1 MENKLKILKINLN
14 EVFLIKYK
22 ITPKFEIIIKL
33 LEGLNVKDV
42 IINAYKK
49 VSTVG
54 ELDEEE
60 KKKKML
66 ASFKSHMASLGEG
79 GVKIKAQAIDICKII
94 PILKPVDWSQGYIN
108 KKLKKLNLND
118 TITVYNTTI
127 DNLCVNFLEALITDL
142 LNPVKN
148 CLALNFKMQK
158 TLYMELL
165 KCEENFEEI
174 FGEKQVNNYTKKV
187 EKCFKDK
194 IKEDMEEQ
202 KKNIEN
208 CMAIFK
214 GSAAPAASAVP
225 APGAAAPGAA
235 AIPAAPGAAAIPGA
249 PGAAAPGA
257 ASPGASAVPAAPAAP
272 AASAVLLL
280 LLLLLFLLLRRKN

>member
-1 MENKLKILKINLN
+1 SDKKSDISDKIIEKSLQKEMDIFLKGRLDGDYYKSVNNIHILEYYKTVEDEDEKNLIEWFNDNGKKGPEILLEEIFGENDKTDKNDKNDKKEDNLFGVNLPKQMENLFNKLKNLEEKQNLEDQLKILKINLN
-14 EVFLIKYK
+14 KVFLIKYK
-22 ITPKFEIIIKL
+22 IAPKFEIIIKL

-49 VSTVG
+49 VSAVG
-54 ELDEEE
+54 KLNEKE

-79 GVKIKAQAIDICKII
+79 GVKITQQAIDICKII

-108 KKLKKLNLND
+108 KKLKKLNLNE

-158 TLYMELL
+158 TLY
-165 KCEENFEEI
+165 
-174 FGEKQVNNYTKKV
+174 
-187 EKCFKDK
+187 
-194 IKEDMEEQ
+194 
-202 KKNIEN
+202 
-208 CMAIFK
+208 
-214 GSAAPAASAVP
+214 
-225 APGAAAPGAA
+225 
-235 AIPAAPGAAAIPGA
+235 
-249 PGAAAPGA
+249 
-257 ASPGASAVPAAPAAP
+257 
-272 AASAVLLL
+272 
-280 LLLLLFLLLRRKN
+280 